1 MSWTANS
8 LGLLAPSP
16 PAPSAQDVAVL
27 IRSDDPAFGRNRVDD
42 PYAVLVEQ
50 RVELLTECAEV
61 ANLHLDQLAVRTDQ
75 VDHEPSHRHLD
86 AVARLR
92 QQRLHGSVERPLT
105 HHPDRR
111 HGRRG

>member
-16 PAPSAQDVAVL
+16 PAPSAQDAAVL
-27 IRSDDPAFGRNRVDD
+27 IRSDD